1 MLFSICLSTFGNA
14 PTALSA
20 DPHPLVPPLAC
31 CTDSRCPCHTNT
43 CVGLP
48 CIPVCDPAVDGASAG
63 PAWNLT
69 LQEAINTAMSNSEA
83 VRNLGLVEAAS
94 RNDIVRSV
102 ITTYDAMEAYALAS
116 GEWGIFDPLW
126 TTEMIWDKQDIPP
139 GTSFSGIGNRPPQ
152 LDTADFYTSL
162 EQLLPMGTRLRATF
176 ATDYLFN
183 PDKPAGLDP
192 NPQYFSYNQWG
203 ITQPLLRGFGVDVT
217 MAPIK
222 IACAEAER
230 TDWQFKQEMLA
241 MVRSIETTYWALYAQ
256 QQNLKAL
263 DEALPAFRE
272 VVRLRQEQAGGAV
285 GTESEVA
292 RAQSEMYLF
301 EQRRLEVMS
310 KIAENQLVLRN
321 LMGLPPNDCRDIY
334 LLAVPTTT
342 RPTETLPCAVQRA
355 INSRPDVLR
364 QRLAVYIAS
373 QERLLADN
381 ALLPQLDLNGF
392 WQTNGLGENL
402 DESYESK
409 DSNDFESWQM
419 GVFFQIPLGR
429 RQGRAELRAAEL
441 RMSRERTML
450 EQTAHQASYEVV
462 DAYRRLNWTYQ
473 QLQIAANREQA
484 LNQWRQGA
492 RATFENPPPGMTTV
506 FALELYLGNLRDI
519 TDASFSRNALLA
531 DYNSALARL
540 DEVTGTLLEN
550 RMVQVAGDASD
561 TLPSKLPPVE
571 IQLPESVAPTP
582 AQPAPQQPPQGM
594 AAPPTA
600 APIAS
605 TPQPIQ
611 QAPPAIQ
618 MPESMQ
624 PAPNAY
630 SSLPI
635 TPTPDAIAAPV
646 FEPAPIVQ
654 TPPME
659 APAMEQPAV
668 EPPVAIAEQT
678 PAAVPQMSQSPA
690 IEMPQSTL
698 PAPGRTAM
706 RPERVEL
713 PAVEMPAVEAPM
725 MAAPAMEE
733 PIAAEPWIAEPQP
746 IAKAPA
752 LEQPRDVTPMIEQPQ
767 TVAPQR
773 EIVRE
778 APRRYEY
785 HTQQGPTLAIP
796 QSVMPAA
803 PVEPVEAPRLSQ
815 PMTVGVAKTQAAPQA
830 GVAAEP
836 QRWSEPLPQ
845 ARPSVSLQMPS
856 SVWAAPPVP
865 ATRTQ
870 PQATSATPLQRQ
882 QQPTT
887 APMQFPESIRSSQ
900 AASVTS
906 YPPVGAAGNPRAQAR
921 PMPSTRAMNR
931 TPSQQ
936 AGPKLQLPGSV
947 RPAAAELNVNQAA
960 AAGYP
965 ATANSPVTG
974 AALQFPSSVGPV
986 VR

>member
-1 MLFSICLSTFGNA
+1 MLFSVCLSTFGA
-14 PTALSA
+14 PPAALSA

-48 CIPVCDPAVDGASAG
+48 CIPVCDPAVEGAMAG

-69 LQEAINTAMSNSEA
+69 LQEAISTAMSNSTA

-94 RNDIVRSV
+94 RNDIVRSI
-102 ITTYDAMEAYALAS
+102 ITTYDPMEAYARAS

-126 TTEMIWDKQDIPP
+126 TTELIGDKQDIPP

-162 EQLLPMGTRLRATF
+162 EQLLPLGTRVQATF
-176 ATDYLFN
+176 AADYLFN
-183 PDKPAGLDP
+183 PNAPPALDP
-192 NPQYFSYNQWG
+192 NPQYFSFNQYG
-203 ITQPLLRGFGVDVT
+203 VSQPLLRGFGVDVT

-241 MVRSIETTYWALYAQ
+241 MVRSIETTYWSLYAQ
-256 QQNLKAL
+256 QQNLRAL

-292 RAQSEMYLF
+292 RAQSELYLF

-310 KIAENQLVLRN
+310 KVAEQQLVLRN

-334 LLAVPTTT
+334 PLAVPTTT
-342 RPTETLPCAVQRA
+342 RPTETLQCAVQRA

-364 QRLAVYIAS
+364 QRLAVFIAS

-381 ALLPQLDLNGF
+381 ALLPQLDFNAF
-392 WQTNGLGENL
+392 WQTNGLGEDL
-402 DESYESK
+402 EESFEVK
-409 DSNDFESWQM
+409 DSNNFNSWQM

-450 EQTAHQASYEVV
+450 DQTAHQASYEVV

-484 LNQWRQGA
+484 LAQWRQGA

-506 FALELYLGNLRDI
+506 FALELYLSNLRDI
-519 TDASFSRNALLA
+519 TDASFSKNALLA

-550 RMVQVAGDASD
+550 RMVEVAGDGSD
-561 TLPSKLPPVE
+561 ALPSRLPPVE

-582 AQPAPQQPPQGM
+582 VQPAPPAQPAAPQPAPQGM
-594 AAPPTA
+594 IAPPAT

-618 MPESMQ
+618 MPQSVQPGPEAYANLPIAPTPEAGAAPSIE
-624 PAPNAY
+624 PAPVVESA
-630 SSLPI
+630 PMV
-635 TPTPDAIAAPV
+635 DAAPV
-646 FEPAPIVQ
+646 SPIPAI
-654 TPPME
+654 E
-659 APAMEQPAV
+659 LPAV
-668 EPPVAIAEQT
+668 ELPEAIAGRP
-678 PAAVPQMSQSPA
+678 PAVEVQPNLAPEIA
-690 IEMPQSTL
+690 MPKSAL
-698 PAPGRTAM
+698 PEPTYTAM
-706 RPERVEL
+706 RPERVEA
-713 PAVEMPAVEAPM
+713 PAVERPM
-725 MAAPAMEE
+725 IAAPLESPTLTQPMSVGVAKTQTE
-733 PIAAEPWIAEPQP
+733 PRVARMQAEPSPAPLVAE
-746 IAKAPA
+746 
-752 LEQPRDVTPMIEQPQ
+752 LEQPH
-767 TVAPQR
+767 TVAPPR
-773 EIVRE
+773 ESVSVGE
-778 APRRYEY
+778 APREAFTR
-785 HTQQGPTLAIP
+785 
-796 QSVMPAA
+796 PARVA
-803 PVEPVEAPRLSQ
+803 LPELRQPV
-815 PMTVGVAKTQAAPQA
+815 TVGVAKTQAE
-830 GVAAEP
+830 GWEAARVRSADGG
-836 QRWSEPLPQ
+836 Q
-845 ARPSVSLQMPS
+845 
-856 SVWAAPPVP
+856 
-865 ATRTQ
+865 TQ
-870 PQATSATPLQRQ
+870 PQAKLELPASVIPGETPARTS
-882 QQPTT
+882 QPST
-887 APMQFPESIRSSQ
+887 AALRLPESIRSPQ
-900 AASVTS
+900 AASATPYV
-906 YPPVGAAGNPRAQAR
+906 PLGAVGRETPQAR
-921 PMPSTRAMNR
+921 ALPAAPTNRAPSH
-931 TPSQQ
+931 Q
-936 AGPKLQLPGSV
+936 AGPKLQLPSSV
-947 RPAAAELNVNQAA
+947 RPAAAEISVQKHAPAA
-960 AAGYP
+960 YPSTPAAE
-965 ATANSPVTG
+965 VTG
-974 AALQFPSSVGPV
+974 AALQFPASVGPV